1 MLETPGGFLLLDF
14 QDIVVAAGSHRILF
28 DPSRSHQDKHASDRI
43 ACISHAHSDHTAGF
57 SSSIQKVAT
66 QVTTDIHEALGGR
79 PHHVLPVA
87 PGQPIAL
94 GEDGSLQVY
103 PAGHMLGA
111 VQFVAE
117 WNGSRLVYTGDFNL
131 APTLLTEGATPQP
144 CDVLLMEATYG
155 RPGAV
160 FPPREAVYAE
170 MVEWTSHVLKA
181 KKIPTFQVYAV
192 GKAQEIIRLIN
203 TYLTVPVVVDDPVGK
218 VSDVYRRH
226 NMPLEYLAAHTKAGR
241 ETIRQGS
248 YVYVTSRRFD
258 RQKLP
263 GNQRFLRAAATGW
276 AHFYQ
281 IRTVDKAFVLSAH
294 ADFSELVRYVQE
306 AKPKAVYVTCGDRT
320 TFGAV
325 LEKLH
330 VKQLIP
336 ERNRQLELSDFV

>member
-1 MLETPGGFLLLDF
+1 
-14 QDIVVAAGSHRILF
+14 
-28 DPSRSHQDKHASDRI
+28 
-43 ACISHAHSDHTAGF
+43 
-57 SSSIQKVAT
+57 
-66 QVTTDIHEALGGR
+66 
-79 PHHVLPVA
+79 
-87 PGQPIAL
+87 
-94 GEDGSLQVY
+94 
-103 PAGHMLGA
+103 
-111 VQFVAE
+111 
-117 WNGSRLVYTGDFNL
+117 
-131 APTLLTEGATPQP
+131 
-144 CDVLLMEATYG
+144 MEATYG

-170 MVEWTSHVLKA
+170 IVEWTSQVLKA

-203 TYLTVPVVVDDPVGK
+203 SYLTVPVVVDGAVGK

-226 NMPLEYLAAHTKAGR
+226 QVSLDYWAAQTKVGR

-263 GNQRFLRAAATGW
+263 ANQRFLRAAATGW

-294 ADFSELVRYVQE
+294 ADFPELVRYVQE
-306 AKPKAVYVTCGDRT
+306 AKPKGVYLTCGDRT

-325 LEKLH
+325 LEKLNVRH
-330 VKQLIP
+330 LLP
-336 ERNRQLELSDFV
+336 ERNRQLELFDFL